1 MSSPELRADQ
11 PLDPERA
18 ASGAEVPRP
27 EPPPKKKREK
37 RPKHRRRF
45 SVLRWL
51 FSLGAAAL
59 LAGGI
64 AVYGAYHHFAQD
76 LPSHA
81 KARHAAF

>member
-1 MSSPELRADQ
+1 MSSPELRAES

-18 ASGAEVPRP
+18 ASGAEAPRA

-45 SVLRWL
+45 GLFRWL
-51 FSLGAAAL
+51 FSLAAAVL

-64 AVYGAYHHFAQD
+64 AAYGAYHH
-76 LPSHA
+76 
-81 KARHAAF
+81 